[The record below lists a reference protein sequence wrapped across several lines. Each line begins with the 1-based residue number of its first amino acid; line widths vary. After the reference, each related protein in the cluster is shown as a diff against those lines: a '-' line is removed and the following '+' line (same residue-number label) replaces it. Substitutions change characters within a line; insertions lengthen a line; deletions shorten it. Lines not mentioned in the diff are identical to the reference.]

1 MTKCSVVLLLL
12 ALMLIN
18 LRADAAHSAV
28 HTALE
33 GKFERFQLHD
43 LSGVVGAVH
52 DATKTHTFA
61 MPLLSALHAELDGV
75 SAEAAGAEA
84 LTLSVRVDTS
94 MFADNYKSVVM
105 NKDGQVLE
113 TRMGAPQCYYRGKVA
128 GGEQGDSFV
137 HLSACSDDRLVHGWV
152 SVGSERYNIEPLREH
167 GVSEEMQVAAK
178 ASHVIYRSVHALSM
192 NDEENP
198 GHCGDDDE
206 HTEPSNP
213 AEQADADADV
223 DAQQPYVL
231 SAHASSIHEQIH
243 RTLQS
248 GSPTECTD
256 RPNKYVEMVLLNDP
270 TLFAVRTGL
279 FVCYRESVSLLYV

>member
-1 MTKCSVVLLLL
+1 MCIYINAHLHFLHTL
-12 ALMLIN
+12 AYALTL
-18 LRADAAHSAV
+18 S

-43 LSGVVGAVH
+43 LSGVVGAVGTPH

-61 MPLLSALHAELDGV
+61 MPLLSALHAEFDGV
-75 SAEAAGAEA
+75 STEATGAGA
-84 LTLSVRVDTS
+84 LTLSVQVDTS
-94 MFADNYKSVVM
+94 MFADDYKSVVM
-105 NKDGQVLE
+105 SEDGQVLE
-113 TRMGAPQCYYRGKVA
+113 TRMGAPQCYYRGNVA

-137 HLSACSDDRLVHGWV
+137 HLSACSEDRLVHGWV

-192 NDEENP
+192 DDEETH

-206 HTEPSNP
+206 HIGAASDP
-213 AEQADADADV
+213 AEQADADADA

-231 SAHASSIHEQIH
+231 SAHASSIHDQIH
-243 RTLQS
+243 RTLQ
-248 GSPTECTD
+248 GANECTD
-256 RPNKYVEMVLLNDP
+256 RPNKYVEMLLVNDP
-270 TLFAVRTGL
+270 SLFAVRRNGL
-279 FVCYRESVSLLYV
+279 CVCYRESVGLLYM